1 MYYFNKLYKIIII
14 NLFITNIYNYVN
26 NKNKN
31 ILKYYITLLKLIEIF
46 ILCINIWKIITTI
59 STQNKIS
66 L

>member
-46 ILCINIWKIITTI
+46 ILCINIRKIITTI